1 MPILRNLLQ
10 QVTNIGLGHNFLNL
24 WRVIVG
30 GGEWCMRLYFH
41 FGVGVQKRG
50 PAGQLLL
57 SFGVIPIKD
66 KLIKLW
72 RMVTADL
79 TGLLIET
86 ELLHDVLVLAHL
98 VLHLLSYLLFLL
110 IFFRTILQV
119 LQLRCMVKNLLA

>member
-1 MPILRNLLQ
+1 
-10 QVTNIGLGHNFLNL
+10 
-24 WRVIVG
+24 
-30 GGEWCMRLYFH
+30 MRLYFH